1 MKSLEIVGCSMA
13 DHHRA
18 SLVVDALTV
27 AVGSGVTAVLSAGR
41 RGAELDRNGEL

>member
-1 MKSLEIVGCSMA
+1 LKPLEIVGYSMA

-27 AVGSGVTAVLSAGR
+27 AVGSGVTAVL
-41 RGAELDRNGEL
+41 